1 MRFPYFKTP
10 ASDPRRK
17 WLSRPLIPITLFGPK
32 GSIYIDALID
42 SGADMCLFHSDI
54 GRDIG
59 LEIEKGEREV
69 FSGIEGGNVIV
80 YVFPIYLQI
89 VGMNEKVEVKAG
101 FTETLGVSAILGQ
114 EGVFDNFRIK
124 FERDRNSIEI
134 TPVKRG

>member
-1 MRFPYFKTP
+1 MIFPYIKIPTR
-10 ASDPRRK
+10 DPRRK
-17 WLSRPLIPITLFGPK
+17 LLSRPLIPVTLFGPK
-32 GSIYIDALID
+32 GSIYIDTLID

-59 LEIEKGEREV
+59 LEIEKGEKEV

-101 FTETLGVSAILGQ
+101 FTETSGVSAILGQ
-114 EGVFDNFRIK
+114 EGFFDNFHIK
-124 FERDRNSIEI
+124 FQRNIHSIEI
-134 TPVKRG
+134 NPIRKN